1 MYQKYWAIL
10 PYPLLLTISQEGTH
24 FHELCDVLATR
35 LLWALM
41 EVTQLKLQ
49 APL

>member
-1 MYQKYWAIL
+1 MYQEAQATL
-10 PYPLLLTISQEGTH
+10 PYPLLLTISQEGAH

-41 EVTQLKLQ
+41 EVTQLKRH